1 MIENLD
7 RLSGLYL
14 KHVPDKGFG
23 LFCRDIIIGET
34 ILEVAPAIVFNET
47 DAAAINKTHLYNYY
61 FLAKS
66 LAQEDADILGISE
79 KDKTGLLALGAVSMC
94 NHSDKPN
101 AAVQMIVKD
110 RAVYFILRA
119 TIGILAH
126 QEICISY
133 GGGKLWFDPAPEKGR
148 QKSW

>member
-14 KHVPDKGFG
+14 KHVPNKGFG
-23 LFCRDIIIGET
+23 LFCRNIVIAET
-34 ILEVAPAIVFNET
+34 IIEVAPTIVFNEI
-47 DAAAINKTHLYNYY
+47 DAEVINKTHLYNYY

-66 LAQEDADILGISE
+66 LSQEDADILGISE
-79 KDKTGLLALGAVSMC
+79 KSKTGLMALGAVSMC

-110 RAVYFILRA
+110 GAVYFVLRA
-119 TIGILAH
+119 TMGILAH

-133 GGGKLWFDPAPEKGR
+133 GGGKVWFDPAP
-148 QKSW
+148 